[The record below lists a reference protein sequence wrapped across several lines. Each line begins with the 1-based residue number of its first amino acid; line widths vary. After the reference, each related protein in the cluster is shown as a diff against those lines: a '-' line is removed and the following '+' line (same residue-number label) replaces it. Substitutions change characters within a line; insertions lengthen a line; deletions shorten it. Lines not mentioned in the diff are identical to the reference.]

1 MSEIEKNEVEVT
13 EEEKKPEL
21 AIVEPEEAEDEV
33 IDLDAEPAP
42 GEADLS
48 GLGALGGLGALL
60 SGMGITNEMV
70 ESEEEEKEPEH
81 VQLTEQRAMVMLPKD
96 AVEIE
101 LIANIYE
108 NGSISRVSKVI
119 TNEEIQKAFRD
130 ADRNYVDDEDVFVF
144 ADDES
149 KEDEEGWESCTTMD
163 SE

>member
-1 MSEIEKNEVEVT
+1 MSEIEKNEVEVA

-21 AIVEPEEAEDEV
+21 AIVDPEEAEDEV

-70 ESEEEEKEPEH
+70 ESEEEEKEPEL
-81 VQLTEQRAMVMLPKD
+81 VTLDEKRAMVMLPKD

-101 LIANIYE
+101 LLVTIFE
-108 NGSISRVSKVI
+108 NGSLSKVGKTI
-119 TNEEIQKAFRD
+119 SNEDIQKAFRN
-130 ADRNYVDDEDVFVF
+130 A
-144 ADDES
+144 
-149 KEDEEGWESCTTMD
+149 
-163 SE
+163 